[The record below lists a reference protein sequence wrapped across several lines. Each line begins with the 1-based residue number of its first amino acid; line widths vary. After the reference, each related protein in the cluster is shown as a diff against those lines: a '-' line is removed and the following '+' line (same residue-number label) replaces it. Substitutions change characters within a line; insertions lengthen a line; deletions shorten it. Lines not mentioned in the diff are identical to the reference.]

1 MLLSL
6 VFPFSLMCVQQKINF
21 LYFPFKKECNFPKR
35 DILARFSSIIGVS
48 FGKLFN
54 SENVMLCWLFG
65 GDGSGGGSGKR
76 KTISTF
82 EISSKEKLLSG
93 KFDRVVGG

>member
-1 MLLSL
+1 MCSTENKLL
-6 VFPFSLMCVQQKINF
+6 I
-21 LYFPFKKECNFPKR
+21 YFPLKKECNFPKR

-54 SENVMLCWLFG
+54 SKNVMLCWLFG